1 MKVIIT
7 ETQYKKILLEQS
19 NVYTD
24 EVKYKKALYKYN
36 REMSVY
42 NAFLELYQKIPSLLD
57 KDPNYEKLKGKNDK
71 FKGPTY
77 FDINKLSKLSSPS
90 LKMIKKIVGYSVDYT
105 IKELSWWYKFTKK
118 IPSISYKYSPTTN
131 SYFMDGPFNY
141 PEFDNSLYE
150 KLGKPKINKWYKV
163 RELVDQYKR
172 ERAYLRDL
180 WIPLFEKPLT
190 EKPILQKPEFPKTTP
205 LPTQPPKVAPPK
217 SVPPPTLQSTLD
229 KTKPVDFYFGN
240 RILRAPDYET
250 AHRFAEKL
258 AIRNLNSNQVFVYK
272 DKNNEKWFIG
282 ANDKIYFSQ
291 SSYNQDPNDAYV
303 DPVKMGMIFI

>member
-1 MKVIIT
+1 
-7 ETQYKKILLEQS
+7 
-19 NVYTD
+19 
-24 EVKYKKALYKYN
+24 
-36 REMSVY
+36 
-42 NAFLELYQKIPSLLD
+42 
-57 KDPNYEKLKGKNDK
+57 
-71 FKGPTY
+71 
-77 FDINKLSKLSSPS
+77 
-90 LKMIKKIVGYSVDYT
+90 MIKKIVGYSVDYT

-217 SVPPPTLQSTLD
+217 SVDWWVRLHRATLWD
-229 KTKPVDFYFGN
+229 
-240 RILRAPDYET
+240 
-250 AHRFAEKL
+250 
-258 AIRNLNSNQVFVYK
+258 SNQLKTATPRAMSVQTDMVAV
-272 DKNNEKWFIG
+272 WSVTTQ
-282 ANDKIYFSQ
+282 A
-291 SSYNQDPNDAYV
+291 P
-303 DPVKMGMIFI
+303 